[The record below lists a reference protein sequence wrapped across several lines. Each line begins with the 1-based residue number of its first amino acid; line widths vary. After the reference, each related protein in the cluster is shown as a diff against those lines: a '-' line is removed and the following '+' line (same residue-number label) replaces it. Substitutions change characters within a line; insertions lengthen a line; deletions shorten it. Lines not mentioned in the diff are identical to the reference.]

1 MARPKA
7 LGMGMDALFTENGTE
22 GQQAQNLRLTEI
34 FPNKTQ
40 PRRDFDDSATEALAD
55 SIKRHGVL
63 QPILVRPLKSGGYQI
78 VAGERRW
85 RASRL
90 AGLDEIPVYIRELDD
105 AEAAQV
111 ALVENLQRED
121 LNPIEEALGYKS
133 LMESSGATQDEVAKA
148 VGKSRSAV
156 ANSLRLLNLD
166 PKTAELVKKGEI
178 SSGHAR
184 ALLSVESPE
193 RRAEIVKLI
202 IKNGISVRETEELA
216 KKAPEPKKPAPKK
229 RVSIYHEV
237 ELSLKETAGRVCKV
251 TENKKG
257 GGRLTVEFYDQG
269 DLTALANAI
278 AEINNNQA
286 K

>member
-111 ALVENLQRED
+111 
-121 LNPIEEALGYKS
+121 
-133 LMESSGATQDEVAKA
+133 ESSGATQDEVAKA

-278 AEINNNQA
+278 AEINNNQV